1 MAWEGEKHWYCVK
14 MFDSNITKQVQVFR
28 EFAQQN
34 FMGKNESEI
43 AGRVS
48 LSCAAR
54 VTTSREI

>member
-1 MAWEGEKHWYCVK
+1 
-14 MFDSNITKQVQVFR
+14 MFDANIKKQVRVFR
-28 EFAQQN
+28 GFAQQN

-54 VTTSREI
+54 VTTSREM

>member
-1 MAWEGEKHWYCVK
+1 